1 MNETGVS
8 KGRLTLIVILFTL
21 GWTLMYADR
30 NILGPVLG
38 TVGTEWGLGK
48 SQLGLLSTV
57 FFAGYAALQIPS
69 GIIAD
74 KFGRVKILVIGML
87 VFGVGVFFSGMVGG
101 FTAFLVVRLI
111 TGLGEATYYGTQ
123 YAISSNI
130 VPAKIRGVTSAII
143 NSGMALGVAFGLMS
157 SSYFTYTAGKNWQ
170 FSFTLL
176 AIPAIVL
183 GILIA
188 FIVKDKQPENAAATN
203 DPNAPKPSYKMLF
216 TRNHMLTYLVIFC
229 SLYGFFGMLTWLPL
243 YLQQVRGL
251 AASQTGFIA
260 SLVPLCSIP
269 GAIFFGYISDKMKDK
284 KKLVIALAI
293 AAAICQVMIPY
304 VENYSLMIVG
314 LVLYGLLGK
323 LALDPVLISYVGSI
337 TPRVVYSKGFAFFN
351 FAGVLSSVFAPTV
364 NGWLA
369 EVTGT
374 LASGFYLSAVLII
387 IGGVGF
393 LFTKTVD
400 DPNVIV
406 NTGITKS
413 A

>member
-1 MNETGVS
+1 MS
-8 KGRLTLIVILFTL
+8 KGRIILMICLFTL

-38 TVGTEWGLGK
+38 TVGTEWGLDK
-48 SQLGLLSTV
+48 ASLGLLSTV
-57 FFAGYAALQIPS
+57 FFAGYAAMQIPS

-74 KFGRVKILVIGML
+74 KFGRVKVLVIGML
-87 VFGVGVFFSGMVGG
+87 LFGVGVFFSGMVNT

-123 YAISSNI
+123 YAISSS
-130 VPAKIRGVTSAII
+130 VLPAKIRGLSSAII
-143 NSGMALGVAFGLMS
+143 NSGMALGVALGLMS
-157 SSYFTYTAGKNWQ
+157 SSYLTYTAGKSWQ
-170 FSFTLL
+170 FSYTLL
-176 AIPAIVL
+176 AVPAIVL
-183 GILIA
+183 AIA
-188 FIVKDKQPENAAATN
+188 IGFVIKDKSSDNASAAATA
-203 DPNAPKPSYKMLF
+203 DPNAPKASVKMLF
-216 TRNHMLTYLVIFC
+216 TRNHLLTYVIIFC

-260 SLVPLCSIP
+260 SLVPLASIP
-269 GAIFFGYISDKMKDK
+269 GALFFGYMSDKMKNK
-284 KKLVIALAI
+284 KTLVICLAV

-304 VENYSLMIVG
+304 VEDYSLMIVG
-314 LVLYGLLGK
+314 LVLYGLIGK

-337 TPRVVYSKGFAFFN
+337 TPKVVYAKGFAFFN
-351 FAGVLSSVFAPTV
+351 FAGVLSSVFAPIV

-374 LASGFYLSAVLII
+374 LASGFYLSAVLIV
-387 IGGVGF
+387 IGGF
-393 LFTKTVD
+393 AFAFTKPIG
-400 DPNVIV
+400 DPNAVV
-406 NTGITKS
+406 ETITPKT

>member
-1 MNETGVS
+1 MS
-8 KGRLTLIVILFTL
+8 KGRLILMVCLFTL

-38 TVGTEWGLGK
+38 TVGTEWGLNK

-74 KFGRVKILVIGML
+74 KFGRVKVLVIGML
-87 VFGVGVFFSGMVGG
+87 VFGVGVFFSGIVGG

-111 TGLGEATYYGTQ
+111 TGIGEATYYGTQ
-123 YAISSNI
+123 YAISSSVI
-130 VPAKIRGVTSAII
+130 PTKIRGLSSAII
-143 NSGMALGVAFGLMS
+143 NSGMALGVALGLMS
-157 SSYFTYTAGKNWQ
+157 SSYFTYTAGKQWQ
-170 FSFTLL
+170 FPFTLL

-183 GILIA
+183 AIVIG
-188 FIVKDKQPENAAATN
+188 FVVKDKSPDTDSTTV
-203 DPNAPKPSYKMLF
+203 DPNAPKASVKMLF
-216 TRNHMLTYLVIFC
+216 SRNHILTYVVIFC

-260 SLVPLCSIP
+260 SLVPLASIP

-284 KKLVIALAI
+284 KKLVISLAF

-304 VENYSLMIVG
+304 VGNYSLMIVG
-314 LVLYGLLGK
+314 LVLYGLIGK

-337 TPRVVYSKGFAFFN
+337 TPKVVYAKGFAFFN

-374 LASGFYLSAVLII
+374 LTSGFYLSAILII
-387 IGGVGF
+387 LGGISF
-393 LFTKTVD
+393 SFTTKID
-400 DPNVIV
+400 DPNATLI
-406 NTGITKS
+406 TGDTKV